1 MRPDRNL
8 DLYAARQYGAFS
20 LQQARR
26 AGLTPKMVETR
37 VASRAWIRVAPSVYV
52 LGSAPPKWERQM
64 AAAVLSRP
72 GSLVAGRSAAYLHQL
87 PGFRPSHPTI
97 MVGPTGNAR
106 SPIATVIRAKAFP
119 GVERVSIG
127 GFEVSGPADTVITLA
142 RDLDRDRL
150 ASVIDDGIA
159 GRLLTVSDL
168 ENALHRWSG
177 WPGLTKL
184 RPLLHERG
192 ESAYQPPTSELERLL
207 RKVLDQPV
215 LPAHIRQ
222 VPFRFAAAAMTV
234 DAYIPAWRLIVEAD
248 GRRWHTR
255 IADFER
261 DRVRDNEAAANGFAV
276 LRFTYRMLR
285 DQPDQCLAT
294 LLRTGMSRRAS

>member
-8 DLYAARQYGAFS
+8 DVYAARQYGAFS
-20 LQQARR
+20 LEQARR
-26 AGLTPKMVETR
+26 AGMTPKMVETR
-37 VASRAWIRVAPSVYV
+37 VATGAWIRFAPSVFV
-52 LGSAPPKWERQM
+52 VASSPPRWERQM

-72 GSLVAGRSAAYLHQL
+72 GCLVAGRSAAYLHRME
-87 PGFRPSHPTI
+87 GFKRSHPTI

-119 GVERVSIG
+119 EVERVSLE
-127 GFEVSGPADTVITLA
+127 GFEVSGAADTVITLA

-159 GRLLTVSDL
+159 ARLFTASDL
-168 ENALHRWSG
+168 DSALHRWSG

-184 RPLLHERG
+184 RPLLHERS
-192 ESAYQPPTSELERLL
+192 ESAYQPPTNELERLL
-207 RKVLDQPV
+207 RRVLNHPS
-215 LPAHIRQ
+215 LPAHSRQ
-222 VPFRFAAAAMTV
+222 VPLRFEAAAMTV

-255 IADFER
+255 VADFKR
-261 DRVRDNEAAANGFAV
+261 DRVRDNEAAANGLAV
-276 LRFTYRMLR
+276 LRFTYEMLR
-285 DQPDQCLAT
+285 EEPDQCLAT
-294 LLRTGMSRRAS
+294 LLRTGVSRRAS